1 VGYCLLSCTYGE
13 PGLQQ
18 LGQLDPDK
26 CNGRDDTV
34 CYPIRDEN
42 GVYQSGFCRPF
53 CQSDAQCGDLKCDK
67 ESGVCKLNVPVRKKN
82 GDFCDL
88 KVLPDGSPDPDAP
101 SDCEG
106 GFCSRLFDG
115 KDPTEPEAHKNLG
128 VCIDPCIHGSL
139 ESCGGPENGLCL
151 FTPFEPIDSS
161 GAPVA
166 VGVSDLAGCI
176 KAVPSG
182 QDSACPWQVG
192 WFLRTL
198 DPEFP
203 PVCVPAARCTQDAD
217 CAPTCD
223 ADADCGDGKQC
234 ACLAKRCT
242 LDGQPDVGAAQCRSV
257 AEVCG
262 KGFCLDHA
270 PQGLPIGDPLV
281 ICGG

>member
-1 VGYCLLSCTYGE
+1 
-13 PGLQQ
+13 
-18 LGQLDPDK
+18 
-26 CNGRDDTV
+26 
-34 CYPIRDEN
+34 
-42 GVYQSGFCRPF
+42 
-53 CQSDAQCGDLKCDK
+53 
-67 ESGVCKLNVPVRKKN
+67 
-82 GDFCDL
+82 
-88 KVLPDGSPDPDAP
+88 
-101 SDCEG
+101 
-106 GFCSRLFDG
+106 
-115 KDPTEPEAHKNLG
+115 
-128 VCIDPCIHGSL
+128 
-139 ESCGGPENGLCL
+139 
-151 FTPFEPIDSS
+151 
-161 GAPVA
+161 
-166 VGVSDLAGCI
+166 VSDLAGCI

-234 ACLAKRCT
+234 ACLAGDLCDCDPKKDAGCSPKRCT